1 MLAHCHGAGLGK
13 VGHVSGE
20 LLAAAAGRKGDW
32 RVKIYD
38 KDSYVGLLHCHEVV
52 FTEDEFA
59 RLTHLTLQPLR
70 NGTKVATMYA
80 NLENAAQTMWRTGST
95 EHIAMR
101 HLGPIAV
108 VRYWT
113 SVKHNTS
120 WSLGFA
126 EQCSVAIV
134 AAAVFGAA
142 QMHAEPT
149 LQILVGACVLGACV
163 IYAISYEWTT
173 TTRTSLHR
181 IHTVVKTT
189 GAPRAPQGADSDN
202 ARDEPREQTKSD
214 QTDPERPPD
223 PPKVADTDNGGNT
236 PADAEVAA
244 GASED
249 RRTYTTAQGHVAV
262 IGQEFNK
269 DVPHNH
275 QPIVGALIG
284 PCQRTPNVYSKTAE
298 NLKSAVK
305 KRITEKQKGCVLSE
319 AEKKRIQKL
328 VQHSMGHDRR
338 RGIFSEARVR
348 KWAEENLHIDDLVSS
363 KWSSQRLKAALE
375 KLWADPEPKFEH
387 KADIKYECMPEGKA
401 PRMLIA
407 DGDDGQLMAL
417 TVVKCFED
425 LLFDWMEAKSI
436 KHASKKQAMGR
447 IVKELRKEGG
457 KAIEGDGSAWDTT
470 CNLKIRN
477 LIENPVLYRIME
489 ILVDYGVVPDS
500 WAQEHSKANEKEQ
513 LKLFFKNKFETL
525 RITIDS
531 IRRSGHRGTSC
542 LNWWI
547 NFVMWVSSVF
557 KAPERFL
564 DPNVR
569 CGEDVTGTKRWWNGV
584 FEGDDSLVVMA
595 PPMEADDAL
604 SRRFLKFWADAGFD
618 MKIVFCKKR
627 ATVVGWHIACEDG
640 ALTSTMCPELPR
652 ALANSGV
659 GVSPGTVVAVRDG
672 DDRALRRVA
681 KASAL
686 ARAADFA
693 GILPSVSNK
702 YYEYARS
709 ITAQAVEDRE
719 MSMRTFGEEGHGSTE
734 IEEMIISEN
743 AAVSPTKELMTL
755 DKLGY
760 GATPADIDRF
770 KTRVWSMEPE
780 CLTDYHGFHCSL
792 PPNWRC

>member
-1 MLAHCHGAGLGK
+1 MRQVA
-13 VGHVSGE
+13 HVSRE
-20 LLAAAAGRKGDW
+20 LRDAARLREGDW
-32 RVKIYD
+32 VVKIHD
-38 KDSYVGLLHCHEVV
+38 KCPEMGWITCQNVV

-70 NGTKVATMYA
+70 NGTKLATMYA

-113 SVKHNTS
+113 GQEYRAS
-120 WSLGFA
+120 
-126 EQCSVAIV
+126 CSCWTMIS
-134 AAAVFGAA
+134 
-142 QMHAEPT
+142 
-149 LQILVGACVLGACV
+149 
-163 IYAISYEWTT
+163 IYCGKTMM
-173 TTRTSLHR
+173 TRTSLHR
-181 IHTVVKTT
+181 LHKVVKTT
-189 GAPRAPQGADSDN
+189 GAPGAPNGAGGNTAKDDKPCKKEE
-202 ARDEPREQTKSD
+202 AVKPPEEEEKQLDKPPGLEAVEPTEEQVE
-214 QTDPERPPD
+214 PERPED

-249 RRTYTTAQGHVAV
+249 RRTYTTPHGHVAV

-269 DVPHNH
+269 EVPHNH

-305 KRITEKQKGCVLSE
+305 KRITEKQKGCVLSATE
-319 AEKKRIQKL
+319 QKRIQKL
-328 VQHSMGHDRR
+328 VQQCMGRDRR
-338 RGIFSEARVR
+338 RGIFSETRVR
-348 KWAEENLHIDDLVSS
+348 KWAEENLHIEDLVSS
-363 KWSSQRLKAALE
+363 KWSTQRLKAALE
-375 KLWADPEPKFEH
+375 KMWADPEPKFQH

-417 TVVKCFED
+417 AVVKCFED
-425 LLFDWMEAKSI
+425 LLFEWMEAKSI

-447 IVKELRKEGG
+447 IIKELQKAGG

-477 LIENPVLYRIME
+477 LIENPVLYHIME

-595 PPMEADDAL
+595 PPMEADDPL
-604 SRRFLKFWADAGFD
+604 SRKFLKFWSDAGFD

-627 ATVVGWHIACEDG
+627 ATVVGWHIACDDG
-640 ALTSTMCPELPR
+640 ALTSTMSPELPR

-659 GVSPGTVVAVRDG
+659 GVSPGTVEAILKG
-672 DDRALRRVA
+672 DDKALRRVA

-702 YYEYARS
+702 YYEYAKS
-709 ITAQAVEDRE
+709 ITALAVEDRE
-719 MSMRTFGEEGHGSTE
+719 MSMRTFGEDGHGSTE

-743 AAVSPTKELMTL
+743 AAITPTKELVTL

-760 GATPADIDRF
+760 GATPADIERF
-770 KTRVWSMEPE
+770 KTYTWSMDPE